1 MVGTDPLILLPS
13 AGTGFQ
19 FVVDR
24 CCLDFLPD
32 FLETFLCRCG
42 AAKRGRGGRLR
53 GPRCGKRGE
62 EFAFCFITTGK
73 QCILKGEC
81 DSIV

>member
-1 MVGTDPLILLPS
+1 MPMWS
-13 AGTGFQ
+13 SKERAW
-19 FVVDR
+19 R
-24 CCLDFLPD
+24 
-32 FLETFLCRCG
+32 ETEG
-42 AAKRGRGGRLR
+42 